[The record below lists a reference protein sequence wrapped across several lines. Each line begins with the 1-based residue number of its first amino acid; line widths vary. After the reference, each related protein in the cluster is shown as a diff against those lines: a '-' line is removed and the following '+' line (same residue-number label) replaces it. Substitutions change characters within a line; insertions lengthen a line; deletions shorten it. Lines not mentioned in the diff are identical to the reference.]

1 MNLWMYDRRWW
12 TSVLF
17 SKPPLW
23 PTWGC
28 DAATVRWLPPEE
40 GGTRLTVAH
49 FRKGGPTY
57 DDALSRLG
65 DLPGRLLL
73 MLPTDLAA
81 AVRQELECYVGL
93 RVGWEA
99 VADGS

>member
-1 MNLWMYDRRWW
+1 MGVRR
-12 TSVLF
+12 SHRPVA
-17 SKPPLW
+17 PPGGGGH
-23 PTWGC
+23 PAHGG
-28 DAATVRWLPPEE
+28 AFQKRGAYVRWRPVP
-40 GGTRLTVAH
+40 A
-49 FRKGGPTY
+49 
-57 DDALSRLG
+57 G